1 MQWMMRRRR
10 VRWVVGGC
18 LLAVLGCAGGASRPA
33 VDRAPVLLI
42 TVDGL
47 IAADL
52 EPFGGTQPM
61 PGLQRLVDQGTAWPG
76 ALSAVPMT
84 RPAVATYL
92 TGVAPDRHGVRD
104 DLFAVLPAEIPTL
117 AERLT
122 AAGYRTAGF
131 PDSSF
136 LPERSGLWR
145 GFELVDRPPPV
156 AISASRWLPR
166 VRPTRLTLEAFSAW
180 LDTLEDGTDWFG
192 WIHLSHPLVGQ
203 LKQQYFSGAGS
214 EEARPV
220 ASSDA
225 ASGKQDEPQGVQA
238 DDLASYEEALAEFDT
253 LLGQIL
259 DRVDARA
266 DGSETLILLAG
277 TLGDQRRD
285 ESPMLP
291 GPGYSLARRAVEV
304 PVIARFPAGVA
315 GRGAHEGVWAP
326 DLAATVAAWTG
337 VELSAAAEGVSL
349 TEPAP
354 ERIIFSWSWALLDQ
368 MGWSRLTLVRR
379 GEQEWIV
386 GSAADDA
393 ERADP
398 APGELLRAVEARAN
412 PLRRGL
418 SDDAVAALLA
428 EFEIEAD
435 SIPEGGRDFD
445 DAELR
450 KKVASHIWN
459 ARGKYQLN
467 SYPAAGGLLT
477 RVKKAWDPRNYIAHL
492 DQGQMM
498 ALQGRS
504 IAKKVTEKAVQLRPD
519 DPEAWHWYAHALWLS
534 SWEDAER
541 IISAIQPHLA
551 NQADA
556 LYDLACTRSL
566 AGDLQVSADYL
577 GRAYLAGYR
586 DRTHIAADSDLR
598 NLRESEYFSEVMQR
612 FH

>member
-10 VRWVVGGC
+10 VRWAMGGC
-18 LLAVLGCAGGASRPA
+18 LLAVLGCAGGASQPA
-33 VDRAPVLLI
+33 ADRAPVLLI

-61 PGLQRLVDQGTAWPG
+61 PGLQRLVDQGTAWPD

-145 GFELVDRPPPV
+145 GFELVDRPPAV
-156 AISASRWLPR
+156 AISASRWMPR
-166 VRPTRLTLEAFSAW
+166 VRPTRQTLEAFSAW
-180 LDTLEDGTDWFG
+180 LDSLEDGTDWFG

-203 LKQQYFSGAGS
+203 LKQQYVSVPESA
-214 EEARPV
+214 
-220 ASSDA
+220 
-225 ASGKQDEPQGVQA
+225 QA
-238 DDLASYEEALAEFDT
+238 DDLASYEESLAEFDG
-253 LLGQIL
+253 LLGRIL

-285 ESPMLP
+285 ESSTLP

-315 GRGAHEGVWAP
+315 ARGAHEGVWAL

-349 TEPAP
+349 TEPTP
-354 ERIIFSWSWALLDQ
+354 ERTVFSWSWALLDQ
-368 MGWSRLTLVRR
+368 MGWRRLTLARH
-379 GEQEWIV
+379 GEHELIV
-386 GSAADDA
+386 GSAADDT

-398 APGELLRAVEARAN
+398 ASGELRRAVERRAN
-412 PLRRGL
+412 PSRSGL
-418 SDDAVAALLA
+418 PDDAVAALLA

-435 SIPEGGRDFD
+435 PIPEGGRDFD

-450 KKVASHIWN
+450 KRIASHIWN

-467 SYPAAGGLLT
+467 RNQEANMLLT
-477 RVKKAWDPRNYIAHL
+477 QARRAWDSRNYVAHL

-498 ALQGRS
+498 ALQGQS

-534 SWEDAER
+534 SWEDAEG
-541 IISAIQPHLA
+541 IVSVIQPHLA

-577 GRAYLAGYR
+577 ERAYLAGYR
-586 DRTHIAADSDLR
+586 DRGHIAADPDLR

>member
-1 MQWMMRRRR
+1 MMRRQR
-10 VRWVVGGC
+10 VRWVMGGC
-18 LLAVLGCAGGASRPA
+18 LLAVLGCAGGGSPPA
-33 VDRAPVLLI
+33 DDRGPVLLI

-61 PGLQRLVDQGTAWPG
+61 PGLQRLADQGTVWPR

-145 GFELVDRPPPV
+145 GFELVDRPPAV

-180 LDTLEDGTDWFG
+180 LDSLEDGTDWFG

-203 LKQQYFSGAGS
+203 LKQQYVSVPGS
-214 EEARPV
+214 A
-220 ASSDA
+220 
-225 ASGKQDEPQGVQA
+225 QA
-238 DDLASYEEALAEFDT
+238 DDLAAYEESLAEFDT

-259 DRVDARA
+259 DRIDARA

-285 ESPMLP
+285 ESPTLP
-291 GPGYSLARRAVEV
+291 GSGYSLARRAVEV
-304 PVIARFPAGVA
+304 PVIARFPAGVEA
-315 GRGAHEGVWAP
+315 RAAHEGVWAL

-354 ERIIFSWSWALLDQ
+354 ERTIFSWSWALLDQ
-368 MGWSRLTLVRR
+368 MGWRRLTLARH
-379 GEQEWIV
+379 GEQELIV
-386 GSAADDA
+386 GSLVDDTG
-393 ERADP
+393 RADP
-398 APGELLRAVEARAN
+398 ARGDLLRAAEARAN
-412 PLRRGL
+412 PSRSGL
-418 SDDAVAALLA
+418 PDDDVAALLA

-435 SIPEGGRDFD
+435 PIPEDGRDFD

-450 KKVASHIWN
+450 KKVAGNIWN

-467 SYPAAGGLLT
+467 KNPEANMLLT
-477 RVKKAWDPRNYIAHL
+477 QARKAWDSRNYVAHL
-492 DQGQMM
+492 DQGQML
-498 ALQGRS
+498 ALQGQS
-504 IAKKVTEKAVQLRPD
+504 VAKQVTKRAVQLRPD
-519 DPEAWHWYAHALWLS
+519 DPEAWHWYAHALWWS
-534 SWEDAER
+534 SWEDAEG
-541 IISAIQPHLA
+541 IISVIQPHLA

-566 AGDLQVSADYL
+566 AGDLQVAADYL

-586 DRTHIAADSDLR
+586 DRAHIAADPDLR